1 MTVTAFNDAD
11 LTRLETLLTPLSAS
25 GSTMRPD
32 EVQGFFAALSSGP
45 DQVDADFWLPEVL
58 GDAPAFE
65 NAEDEAEL
73 AALLQKLFDSIR
85 AALAA
90 GDELDLILYAE
101 EDSEEEE
108 GAPDYWPWANA
119 YLYAL
124 DLVDTDWFEVAE
136 EDEGFES
143 LMMPMLVLGGAFEDE
158 DGGEDLLTFTD
169 EEVDGYKEELS
180 DALAAVYGYWR
191 AKGQAPVTVRRD
203 GDKVGRNDQCPCGS
217 GKKYKACCGAN

>member
-1 MTVTAFNDAD
+1 MTVTEFNDAD

-32 EVQGFFAALSSGP
+32 EVQGFFAALASGP
-45 DQVDADFWLPEVL
+45 DKVDAAFWLPEVL

-65 NAEDEAEL
+65 NAADETEL
-73 AALLQKLFDSIR
+73 KALLQKLFDSIR
-85 AALAA
+85 DTLAE
-90 GDELDLILYAE
+90 GDELDMILYAE
-101 EDSEEEE
+101 EGSEEEGE
-108 GAPDYWPWANA
+108 PDYWPWANA

-169 EEVDGYKEELS
+169 EEVEGYKEELT
-180 DALAAVYGYWR
+180 DALVAVFGYWR
-191 AKGQAPVTVRRD
+191 AKEQAPTTVRRE
-203 GDKVGRNDQCPCGS
+203 GDKVGRNDLCPCGS

>member
-1 MTVTAFNDAD
+1 MTATVFNDAD

-32 EVQGFFAALSSGP
+32 EVQGFFAALVSGP
-45 DQVDADFWLPEVL
+45 DAVDADFWLPEVL

-65 NAEDEAEL
+65 NPSDESEL
-73 AALLQKLFDSIR
+73 KALLQKLFDSIR
-85 AALAA
+85 DTLAA
-90 GDELDLILYAE
+90 GEELDLILYAE
-101 EDSEEEE
+101 EDSEEEGE
-108 GAPDYWPWANA
+108 PDFWPWSNA

-136 EDEGFES
+136 EDEGFET

-158 DGGEDLLTFTD
+158 EGGEDLLTFTD
-169 EEVDGYKEELS
+169 EEVDGYKAELGG
-180 DALAAVYGYWR
+180 ALAAVYGYWR
-191 AKGQAPVTVRRD
+191 AKAQAPTTMRRE
-203 GDKVGRNDQCPCGS
+203 GDKVGRNDMCPCGS

>member
-1 MTVTAFNDAD
+1 MTATVFNDAD

-32 EVQGFFAALSSGP
+32 EVQGFFAALVSGP
-45 DQVDADFWLPEVL
+45 DAVDADFWLPEVL

-65 NAEDEAEL
+65 NQADEAEL
-73 AALLQKLFDSIR
+73 KTLLQKLFDSTR

-101 EDSEEEE
+101 EDSEEEGE
-108 GAPDYWPWANA
+108 PDYWPWANA

-136 EDEGFES
+136 EDEGFET

-158 DGGEDLLTFTD
+158 EGGEDLLTFSD

-180 DALAAVYGYWR
+180 DALAAVFGYWR
-191 AKGQAPVTVRRD
+191 AKELAPTTVRRE
-203 GDKVGRNDQCPCGS
+203 GDKVGRNDACPCGS
-217 GKKYKACCGAN
+217 GKKYKACCGSN